1 MRVHL
6 LPRPRAFGVAVIP
19 AVLLIVSSSC
29 RDQSDPTGPVEA
41 RAEQAAA
48 PSLGAVPTGPIL
60 DIVSALNAAWAAKD
74 AAAYAAPF
82 AEDAQLVSPV
92 GGLISGRAAVQ
103 AQHVFLFNGL
113 FAASTNII
121 TVRDIE
127 FLTGTIA
134 IVYLD
139 IMLTGYV
146 ALPPGLPSTDGVVRN
161 RGTWVVQKRGGEW
174 EIVFQ
179 QMTPQL

>member
-1 MRVHL
+1 MRVHF
-6 LPRPRAFGVAVIP
+6 LPRLRGVGVAVVS
-19 AVLLIVSSSC
+19 AVLLVVSASC
-29 RDQSDPTGPVEA
+29 SDQSDPTAPVGA
-41 RAEQAAA
+41 RGAQAAEVR
-48 PSLGAVPTGPIL
+48 LGAVPTDPIL
-60 DIVSALNAAWAAKD
+60 EIVSELNSAWAAKD

-82 AEDAQLVSPV
+82 AEDAQFVNPV
-92 GGLISGRAAVQ
+92 GGLISGRAAFQ
-103 AQHVFLFNGL
+103 AQHVFLFTGP
-113 FAASTNII
+113 FAGSTGII

-134 IVYLD
+134 IVQVD
-139 IMLTGYV
+139 IVLTDYA
-146 ALPPGLPSTDGVVRN
+146 ALPPGLPATDGVVRN